1 MNTTTTRRG
10 FIKGMGAGAAAAAFP
25 SILTARERSVERPNI
40 LFVMSDD
47 HATNAMSCYGSVIN
61 RTPNLDRIAYE
72 GMRFDN
78 CYCTNAI
85 CAPSR
90 AIILTGKYSH
100 KNGVTDNR
108 ETFDGSQQTY
118 TKLLR
123 QAGYQTAMIGKWH
136 LKSDPTGFD
145 YWNVLPGQGSY
156 YNPDMIDMGER
167 KRYRGYVTDIITDL
181 TLKWLNERDRSRPF
195 CLLCQHKAPHRNWMP
210 APEYM
215 TKYDDVTIPIP
226 PTFNDD
232 YRTRS
237 DAARK
242 QEMEIG
248 RHMFDSWD
256 LKLHPKGTDLL
267 NIDRSWQNEFA
278 RMTPEQQSQ
287 WNEVYGP
294 KNDAFRRANLSGQE
308 LREWKYQRY
317 IKDYL
322 RCIASVDDNVGR
334 ILQYLDAE
342 NIADNT
348 IVVYTSDQG
357 FFLGEHGWFDKRFMY
372 EESLRMPFLVRYP
385 NMTGPGNSD
394 TDIVI
399 NEDFAPTFLDAAG
412 VSIPSDM
419 QGRSLTSLLR
429 GRTPSDWR
437 DAMYY
442 HYYEYPASHMVRRHY
457 GIRTKRYKLIHFY
470 HDIDAWELY
479 DLRKDPRELN
489 NVYGNAA
496 YTPVVTELKGRL
508 KQLQEYYDDPIR
520 MEYPVN

>member
-1 MNTTTTRRG
+1 
-10 FIKGMGAGAAAAAFP
+10 
-25 SILTARERSVERPNI
+25 
-40 LFVMSDD
+40 
-47 HATNAMSCYGSVIN
+47 
-61 RTPNLDRIAYE
+61 
-72 GMRFDN
+72 
-78 CYCTNAI
+78 
-85 CAPSR
+85 
-90 AIILTGKYSH
+90 
-100 KNGVTDNR
+100 
-108 ETFDGSQQTY
+108 
-118 TKLLR
+118 
-123 QAGYQTAMIGKWH
+123 
-136 LKSDPTGFD
+136 
-145 YWNVLPGQGSY
+145 
-156 YNPDMIDMGER
+156 
-167 KRYRGYVTDIITDL
+167 
-181 TLKWLNERDRSRPF
+181 
-195 CLLCQHKAPHRNWMP
+195 
-210 APEYM
+210 
-215 TKYDDVTIPIP
+215 
-226 PTFNDD
+226 
-232 YRTRS
+232 
-237 DAARK
+237 
-242 QEMEIG
+242 
-248 RHMFDSWD
+248 MFDSWD